1 MSFFLIVVIAGLL
14 VCFLIFFQNNQKMN
28 RQHKKEIINLKNI
41 ISNLL
46 KLQNQHIGA
55 VKLSDDLKV
64 KLQNSRVEIDKKLLN
79 LQGELIEKLVFNKLI
94 D

>member
-41 ISNLL
+41 TSELL

-55 VKLSDDLKV
+55 VKLSDDLKI